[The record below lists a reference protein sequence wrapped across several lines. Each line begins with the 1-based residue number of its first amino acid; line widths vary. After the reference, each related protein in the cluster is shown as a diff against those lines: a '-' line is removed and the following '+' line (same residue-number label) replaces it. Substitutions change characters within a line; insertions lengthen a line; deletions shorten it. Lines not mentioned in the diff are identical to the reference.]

1 MPGLFNTAYP
11 ARFRQGMMSG
21 LSNYNSDLTILT
33 TLRQLIDWAEQQF
46 IASDLF
52 FGHGAD
58 NALDEAAYLV
68 LGALDLPFDLV
79 REQLNVKVTET
90 EQERIRKLV
99 DERISSRKPAA
110 YLLNKAWFAGLPFYV
125 DERVLVPRSPIAEL
139 IRDGFSPWSKAPEVT
154 RILDLGTGSGCIA
167 IACALAFPPAIVDA
181 TDISPDALEVARI
194 NCEKHGLAQ
203 RVNLVES
210 DLFSALGDNRYDIIV
225 CNPPYVTDGEMAVLP
240 AEYRHE
246 PSLALAAG
254 ATGLDVVD
262 RILAD
267 AHRHIT
273 PHGILVVEVG
283 NGRTALEAKY
293 SRTPFTWLDFEHG
306 GEGVFVIRFIRA
318 RLIYPQMTQIN
329 ADVFFGSY

>member
-11 ARFRQGMMSG
+11 ALFRQGMMSG
-21 LSNYNSDLTILT
+21 LSKYNSDLKILT
-33 TLRQLIDWAEQQF
+33 TLRQLIDRTEQQF

-52 FGHGAD
+52 FGHGAE

-68 LGALDLPFDLV
+68 LGALDLPFDV
-79 REQLNVKVTET
+79 SPDQLNGKVSATG
-90 EQERIRKLV
+90 QKRIRKLV
-99 DERISSRKPAA
+99 DERISSRKPTA

-139 IRDGFSPWSKAPEVT
+139 VRDRFSPWIKPPEVT

-167 IACALAFPPAIVDA
+167 IACALAFPAAVVDA

-194 NCEKHGLAQ
+194 NCERHGLGQ
-203 RVNLVES
+203 RINLVES
-210 DLFSALGDNRYDIIV
+210 DLFGALGDSRYDIIV
-225 CNPPYVTDGEMAVLP
+225 CNPPYVTDVEMAALP

-262 RILAD
+262 RILAE
-267 AHRHIT
+267 APRHIT

-283 NGRTALEAKY
+283 NGRSALEVKY
-293 SRTPFTWLDFEHG
+293 PRTPFTWLDFEHG
-306 GEGVFVIRFIRA
+306 GEGVFVTFN
-318 RLIYPQMTQIN
+318 M
-329 ADVFFGSY
+329 DVQDIQDKK

>member
-1 MPGLFNTAYP
+1 MF
-11 ARFRQGMMSG
+11 
-21 LSNYNSDLTILT
+21 T
-33 TLRQLIDWAEQQF
+33 TPRQLIDRVERRFA
-46 IASDLF
+46 ASGLF
-52 FGHGAD
+52 FGHGAN

-68 LGALDLPFDLV
+68 LGALGLPFDLD
-79 REQLNVKVTET
+79 REQLSVEVSTT
-90 EQERIRKLV
+90 GQERIRKLV

-139 IRDGFSPWSKAPEVT
+139 VRDRFSPWIKAPAVT

-167 IACALAFPPAIVDA
+167 VACAVAFPAATVDA
-181 TDISPDALEVARI
+181 TDISPAALQVAQI
-194 NCEKHGLAQ
+194 NCDRHGLAQ

-225 CNPPYVTDGEMAVLP
+225 SNPPYVTDGEMAMLP

-254 ATGLDVVD
+254 VTGLDVVE
-262 RILAD
+262 RILPG
-267 AHRHIT
+267 AHGRLT

-283 NGRTALEAKY
+283 KGRTALEAKY
-293 SRTPFTWLDFEHG
+293 PRTPFTWPDFEQG
-306 GEGVFVIRFIRA
+306 GEGVFVIFD
-318 RLIYPQMTQIN
+318 M
-329 ADVFFGSY
+329 DVQDIQGKHNTF

>member
-1 MPGLFNTAYP
+1 M
-11 ARFRQGMMSG
+11 
-21 LSNYNSDLTILT
+21 T
-33 TLRQLIDWAEQQF
+33 TLRQLIDRAEQRLA
-46 IASDLF
+46 ASDLF
-52 FGHGAD
+52 FGHGAG

-68 LGALDLPFDLV
+68 LGALDLPFDLN
-79 REQLNVKVTET
+79 REQLNGKVTET

-99 DERISSRKPAA
+99 EERISARKPAA

-139 IRDGFSPWSKAPEVT
+139 IRDGFSPWIKAPGVT

-167 IACALAFPPAIVDA
+167 IACALAFPAAVVDA

-194 NCEKHGLAQ
+194 NCERHELGQ

-210 DLFSALGDNRYDIIV
+210 DLFSALGDNRYDIIA
-225 CNPPYVTDGEMAVLP
+225 CNPPYVTDGEMAALP
-240 AEYRHE
+240 VEYRHE

-283 NGRTALEAKY
+283 NGRSALEAKY
-293 SRTPFTWLDFEHG
+293 PRTPFTWLDFEHG
-306 GEGVFVIRFIRA
+306 GEGVFVIF
-318 RLIYPQMTQIN
+318 YM
-329 ADVFFGSY
+329 DVQDIQDKK

>member
-1 MPGLFNTAYP
+1 MF
-11 ARFRQGMMSG
+11 
-21 LSNYNSDLTILT
+21 T
-33 TLRQLIDWAEQQF
+33 TPRQLIDWTEQQF
-46 IASDLF
+46 IRSDLF

-68 LGALDLPFDLV
+68 LGALDLPFDVSPDKLK
-79 REQLNVKVTET
+79 VKITET
-90 EQERIRKLV
+90 EQQRIKRLVGERIR
-99 DERISSRKPAA
+99 SRRPTA

-139 IRDGFSPWSKAPEVT
+139 VHDRFSPWIKAPEVT

-167 IACALAFPPAIVDA
+167 IACALAFPTATVDA

-194 NCEKHGLAQ
+194 NCERHGLAH

-210 DLFSALGDNRYDIIV
+210 DLFSALNDSRYDIIV
-225 CNPPYVTDGEMAVLP
+225 CNPPYVTDGEMAALP

-254 ATGLDVVD
+254 TTGLDVVD
-262 RILAD
+262 NILLN
-267 AHRHIT
+267 AHEHLT

-283 NGRTALEAKY
+283 SGRAALEAKY
-293 SRTPFTWLDFEHG
+293 PRTPFTWLDFEHG
-306 GEGVFVIRFIRA
+306 GEGVF
-318 RLIYPQMTQIN
+318 LITSEVDLS
-329 ADVFFGSY
+329 ADDAD